1 MGAVGA
7 TWLAELT
14 GEASLKHPERE
25 SLAALAVMRQTMG
38 TYDFT
43 AQYQQNPEPQGG
55 AMVKKEWL
63 RYYVLRERP
72 ARFER
77 IVQSWDSANKA
88 GELNDYSVCTTWDE
102 KDRHFY
108 LLHVLRRRM
117 EYPDLKRAVKEQAQI
132 YKADA
137 VVIEDKA
144 SGTQLI
150 QELTTEGA
158 SGITRYEPPACEK
171 IMRLHGQTAAFE
183 NGLVLLPGEAHWLAD
198 YVHEITTFPGKQAR

>member
-1 MGAVGA
+1 M
-7 TWLAELT
+7 TSRLSTSKIL
-14 GEASLKHPERE
+14 
-25 SLAALAVMRQTMG
+25 
-38 TYDFT
+38 
-43 AQYQQNPEPQGG
+43 EPLGG

-63 RYYVLRERP
+63 RYYVPEERP

-77 IVQSWDSANKA
+77 IVQSWDTANKA
-88 GELNDYSVCTTWDE
+88 GELNDFSVCTTWGE

-108 LLHVLRRRM
+108 LLHVFRRRM

-132 YKADA
+132 HKAQA

-150 QELTTEGA
+150 QELTIEGV

-171 IMRLHGQTAAFE
+171 IMRFHGQTAAFE
-183 NGLVLLPGEAHWLAD
+183 NGLVLLPAEAHWLND
-198 YVHEITTFPGKQAR
+198 YVKEITTFPGSKHDDQVDSTTQALAWMRKPVSGLLEYYRHLYEEKKRAEG